1 MHPTADNF
9 FNFFETMLNGK
20 IFKNPRRKI
29 VAINRDNNRI
39 KKQKISAHWLEIYSL
54 KQITINPVKNLKV
67 ETGIHVV
74 LPNNPFGILMP
85 VLDIKMLKHKSQKT
99 II

>member
-1 MHPTADNF
+1 
-9 FNFFETMLNGK
+9 MLNGK
-20 IFKNPRRKI
+20 ILKNPKRRI

-39 KKQKISAHWLEIYSL
+39 KKQKISVHWLEIYSL

-67 ETGIHVV
+67 ETGIDVV

-85 VLDIKMLKHKSQKT
+85 VLDIKMFKHKSQKT

>member
-9 FNFFETMLNGK
+9 FYFFETMLNGK
-20 IFKNPRRKI
+20 IFKNPKRRI

-39 KKQKISAHWLEIYSL
+39 KKQKISALWLEIYSL

-74 LPNNPFGILMP
+74 LPDNPFEILMP
-85 VLDIKMLKHKSQKT
+85 VLDIKMFKHKSQKT